1 MNAGAFQTPFLG
13 LQVGMMRVRRIRVGL
28 VRSES
33 DHAAVTVPGQTPGGR
48 ARIVTVCR
56 SSRRLPAR
64 QPIRVRRI
72 AVRSESDP
80 SRLRVRP
87 VSGAASLSHTGL
99 RLSASRAWAA
109 SGQPAA
115 ELRPGL
121 HDRECLPA

>member
-1 MNAGAFQTPFLG
+1 MNAGAFQTPFRG
-13 LQVGMMRVRRIRVGL
+13 LQVGTMRVRRIRVGL

-33 DHAAVTVPGQTPGGR
+33 DHGAVTVPGQKPGGR
-48 ARIVTVCR
+48 ARIVCR